1 MSTKEVSQKIAAY
14 MATQPVTKAWLFGSY
29 ARGEQREDSD
39 VDIIITLDSDAHVGL
54 FKLSGMQLDL
64 QDILHLQIDLVT
76 EKGLLPFAKES
87 ADQDK
92 ILIYER
98 AMKQKTCIRIFALVC
113 FLLFLFANAYSQNN
127 DSTAPDTLCRL
138 ISFSDTIY
146 ITDMDAH
153 YTIDRYRS
161 DCWGN
166 SGKKLDHPLYILH
179 IKGPLCGKLSTLV
192 CQSADYYDRGNCRW
206 IPMKR
211 QKAVGSPSVDVT
223 LESSDCQLLFQF
235 EK

>member
-1 MSTKEVSQKIAAY
+1 M
-14 MATQPVTKAWLFGSY
+14 Y
-29 ARGEQREDSD
+29 APRGENSVPPYKYPSTAIAFQYNERSFYLP
-39 VDIIITLDSDAHVGL
+39 ILDSVWPDFGIDFGDTVL
-54 FKLSGMQLDL
+54 LTLKTFKNRIGYFK
-64 QDILHLQIDLVT
+64 
-76 EKGLLPFAKES
+76 EKPYVVITNIQRMRS
-87 ADQDK
+87 AG
-92 ILIYER
+92 
-98 AMKQKTCIRIFALVC
+98 VH
-113 FLLFLFANAYSQNN
+113 
-127 DSTAPDTLCRL
+127 DTLCRL

-192 CQSADYYDRGNCRW
+192 CQSADYYERGNRRW

-211 QKAVGSPSVDVT
+211 LKTKVNPAVDVT
-223 LESSDCQLLFQF
+223 LEEAGCQLLFQF
-235 EK
+235 ED